1 MDYDGFPFPLETMLD
16 VFRVDG
22 RKLAREKLYI
32 LAGLLYKKPR
42 PIKHWYSFIWNSR
55 SKFSLLLFWEPVTAR
70 DWLDNTRR
78 EPPLLC
84 WFLDR
89 SLERSTLEITPL
101 PIEVFNI
108 YHLSLLII
116 ISITD
121 RSSDSKNHFGRIV
134 KKSCPKDSRTS
145 PSPKKFTQIAANPKE
160 TDLLNPTTFYPR
172 DRVQNHR
179 KSLANSNQTHAIF
192 SRLGE
197 NPRKGKKKG
206 RQKVG
211 TEPDTLGN
219 TVARR

>member
-32 LAGLLYKKPR
+32 LAGLVYKKPR

-172 DRVQNHR
+172 DRARIGFRIIVKASPIPIKR
-179 KSLANSNQTHAIF
+179 TRF
-192 SRLGE
+192 SQGWAKTPE
-197 NPRKGKKKG
+197 KEKKRGDK
-206 RQKVG
+206 R
-211 TEPDTLGN
+211 
-219 TVARR
+219 